1 MKKIALS
8 EHQARRTKLLSLMAT
23 NSICVIGAAS
33 AQTRSND
40 TEYNFRQDSY
50 FWYLTGFN
58 EPDATLILIKDSA
71 GQTHVGISV
80 QPKDE
85 QAEIWHG
92 RRLGADAAINSLAVD
107 SAFDNTQLTAQ
118 LIDMFSGKTTV
129 YSLFIQS
136 HVKRAVDE
144 TILALKQIPKKGV
157 LAPSSHIDV
166 QSWLDEARLIKSPA
180 EIALMQSEA
189 DISAQAHCKAMQICK
204 PGLNEYH
211 LEAEIQYV
219 FARNGARHPAYTS
232 IVGGGDNACI
242 LHYTQN
248 NQPLQNGD
256 LVLIDAGGE
265 LEGYAADITRTFP
278 VSGYFT
284 TVQASVYNIVLDA
297 QLAALE
303 LLKPDALIPEVT
315 QVVVEIITQGLLDL
329 GILTGNL
336 HDNIERLTYR
346 QYFMHGLGHYL
357 GLDVHDVGEYTHH
370 GEPRP
375 LSPGMV
381 ITVEPGIY
389 IAPGSD
395 CPEQFHG
402 IGVRIED
409 DIVITE
415 SGNHVLTSDVPKT
428 IADIEQ
434 LMSTGA

>member
-1 MKKIALS
+1 MIKIDIS
-8 EHQARRTKLLSLMAT
+8 EHQTRRANLLSLMDH
-23 NSICVIGAAS
+23 NSVCVVGSAS

-40 TEYNFRQDSY
+40 TDYSFRQDSY
-50 FWYLTGFN
+50 FWYLTGFD
-58 EPDATLILIKDSA
+58 EPDATLILIKYAD
-71 GQTHVGISV
+71 GQTHVFMSLL
-80 QPKDE
+80 PKDE

-92 RRLGADAAINSLAVD
+92 RRLGAQAAIAKLALD
-107 SAFDNTQLTAQ
+107 NAFDNSQLEDQ
-118 LIDMFSGKTTV
+118 LANILSNKQTV
-129 YSLFIQS
+129 YSLYIQTS
-136 HVKRAVDE
+136 VKKLIDQ
-144 TILALKQIPKKGV
+144 TIMNLKRVPKQGL
-157 LAPSSHIDV
+157 LAPSQHIDI
-166 QSWLDEARLIKSPA
+166 QSQLDEARLVKSTT
-180 EIALMQSEA
+180 EIAIMQAVA
-189 DISAQAHCKAMQICK
+189 DISAQAHCQAMQLCK
-204 PGLNEYH
+204 PTLNEYH

-248 NQPLQNGD
+248 NQVLQDGD

-278 VSGYFT
+278 VNGRFSRP
-284 TVQASVYNIVLDA
+284 QASVYQIVLDA

-303 LLKPDALIPEVT
+303 LLKPGALLPEVT

-329 GILTGNL
+329 GILTGEL

-346 QYFMHGLGHYL
+346 HYFMHGLGHYL
-357 GLDVHDVGEYTHH
+357 GLDVHDVGEYKVD
-370 GEPRP
+370 GAPRP

-381 ITVEPGIY
+381 LTVEPGIY

-395 CPEQFHG
+395 CPEIYHG

-415 SGNHVLTSDVPKT
+415 TSNHVLTHQVPKT
-428 IADIEQ
+428 IAEIEA
-434 LMSTGA
+434 LMRAGV